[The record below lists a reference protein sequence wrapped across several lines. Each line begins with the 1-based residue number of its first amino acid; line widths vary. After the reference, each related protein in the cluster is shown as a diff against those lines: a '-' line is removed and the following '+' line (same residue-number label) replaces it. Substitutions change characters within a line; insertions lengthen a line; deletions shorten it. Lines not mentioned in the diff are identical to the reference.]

1 VRDSTRRIVVINLAI
16 LVAGLCGLLVL
27 GEILLRMAYEPHDAM
42 RAAREK
48 YWFRESD
55 QDLTKVYVI
64 DEDFGF
70 RPILDGA
77 LYDEHGTLRNDYS
90 IEKRSGVARVLFI
103 GDSVTRKGRI
113 VAALRRLYGD
123 ERFEYWNA
131 GVDSFNTV
139 QEVEFFDRYNAP
151 LDLDHVVLT
160 FHNNDFETTPVV
172 FLDDAGKMVLYSPFL
187 PRRSVNGWL
196 FRKTLSYRALLG
208 LLVESRGR
216 SLRADIVSETRH
228 ALERLSNAL
237 AERGID
243 FTVVILP
250 ILDPVEHWSQEQRE
264 NHATAVALME
274 ELDLRYYDLLDP
286 MQRALKDDI
295 NPREGGQDN
304 WHPSDEVSEYF
315 ARHLQAQDLLEA
327 DRSRTN

>member
-1 VRDSTRRIVVINLAI
+1 MINLAI
-16 LVAGLCGLLVL
+16 LAAGLCGLLVL
-27 GEILLRMAYEPHDAM
+27 GEVLLRMTYEPHDAM

-55 QDLTKVYVI
+55 QDLTKVYTI

-77 LYDEHGTLRNDYS
+77 LYGEHGTLTNDYS
-90 IEKRSGVARVLFI
+90 IEKRSGIARVLFV
-103 GDSVTRKGRI
+103 GDSVTRRGRI
-113 VAALRRLYGD
+113 VSALRRRYGD

-139 QEVEFFDRYNAP
+139 QEVEFFNRYNAP
-151 LDLDHVVLT
+151 LEPDHVVLT

-172 FLDDAGKMVLYSPFL
+172 FLDDDGKMVLYSPYL
-187 PRRSVNGWL
+187 PRRSMNGWL
-196 FRKTLSYRALLG
+196 FRNTLSYRALLG

-216 SLRADIVSETRH
+216 SLRADIVSETRR
-228 ALERLSNAL
+228 ALKELSNTL
-237 AERGID
+237 ADRGID

-250 ILDPVEHWSQEQRE
+250 ILEPVEHWRPEQHE

-274 ELDLRYYDLLDP
+274 ELDLQYYDLLEP
-286 MQRALKDDI
+286 MQQAMEDGV
-295 NPREGGQDN
+295 NPREGGEDN
-304 WHPSDEVSEYF
+304 WHPSQEIAEYF
-315 ARHLQAQDLLEA
+315 ADHLRAQDLLK
-327 DRSRTN
+327 TNKNDTH

>member
-1 VRDSTRRIVVINLAI
+1 VINLAI
-16 LVAGLCGLLVL
+16 MAAGLCGLLVL
-27 GEILLRMAYEPHDAM
+27 GEVLLRMTYEPHDAM

-55 QDLTKVYVI
+55 QDLTKVYTI

-77 LYDEHGTLRNDYS
+77 LYGEHGTLTNDYS
-90 IEKRSGVARVLFI
+90 IEKRSGIARVLFV
-103 GDSVTRKGRI
+103 GDSVTRRGRI
-113 VAALRRLYGD
+113 VSALQRRYGD

-139 QEVEFFDRYNAP
+139 QEVEFFNRYNAP
-151 LDLDHVVLT
+151 LEPDHVVLT

-172 FLDDAGKMVLYSPFL
+172 FLDDDGKMVLYSPYL

-196 FRKTLSYRALLG
+196 FRNTLSYRALLG

-216 SLRADIVSETRH
+216 SLRADIVSETRR
-228 ALERLSNAL
+228 ALKELSNTL
-237 AERGID
+237 AHRRID

-250 ILDPVEHWSQEQRE
+250 ILDPVEHWRQEQHE

-286 MQRALKDDI
+286 MQQALKDGI
-295 NPREGGQDN
+295 NPREGGEDN
-304 WHPSDEVSEYF
+304 WHPSQEIAEYF
-315 ARHLQAQDLLEA
+315 ADHLRAQDLLK
-327 DRSRTN
+327 TNKNDTH